1 MKTRITDLSLLR
13 VLIATLGLIL
23 ASRLMA
29 QNFTTLHNFSEG
41 SGSPATN
48 SDGATPYAGLVL
60 SGNIVYGTT
69 FQAGM
74 ANNGTV
80 FAVKTDGTDFTNLHS
95 FTALSAGGTNGDG
108 AHPYASLV
116 LSGNALYGTTQFGGR
131 FDAGTL
137 FKINIDGAG
146 FTNLH
151 DFTGGSGG
159 AMPSGA
165 LVSSGNNLYGTTV
178 GGTSGTVFK
187 VSIDGTRFTNLHT
200 FKASSPMHQS
210 NSDGIGPQS
219 LILVSNIL
227 YGTAVQGGTA
237 GDGTVFRINTD
248 GTGFTTLH
256 GFAFNEGVG
265 PSGALVLSGNTL
277 YGTAH
282 QGGSSFSGT
291 IFAVNTDGTG
301 FTNIYS
307 FTARSAAYPQ
317 TNSDGANPSGGLI
330 LSGKTL
336 YGSTQLGGSGGSGT
350 LFKVNTDGME
360 FAALHSFMPV
370 FDPSYTNDGGA
381 YPSGSLILSDN
392 VLYGTAA
399 NGGTYWGILG
409 AGGGSGFGTVFGV
422 SLTSVSPLQVTLIP
436 SGGPY
441 LILTWPTNFTGF
453 AVQST
458 TNLVSPNWTT
468 NLPVPVVVNGRN
480 TVTNPI
486 SDTQQ
491 FFRLNQ

>member
-1 MKTRITDLSLLR
+1 
-13 VLIATLGLIL
+13 
-23 ASRLMA
+23 
-29 QNFTTLHNFSEG
+29 
-41 SGSPATN
+41 
-48 SDGATPYAGLVL
+48 
-60 SGNIVYGTT
+60 
-69 FQAGM
+69 
-74 ANNGTV
+74 
-80 FAVKTDGTDFTNLHS
+80 
-95 FTALSAGGTNGDG
+95 
-108 AHPYASLV
+108 
-116 LSGNALYGTTQFGGR
+116 
-131 FDAGTL
+131 
-137 FKINIDGAG
+137 
-146 FTNLH
+146 
-151 DFTGGSGG
+151 
-159 AMPSGA
+159 